1 MLVIA
6 KLTTP
11 AMEKFN
17 RKHKDIA
24 AGMRQY
30 SFTRDAWRR
39 LSRNRTAVL
48 GMCII
53 ILLALTAVFADFITP
68 YGQFAVNI
76 KHANQPPNALH
87 WFGTDTM
94 GRDIFTRCIYG
105 ARYSLSI
112 GIACMLCALA
122 VGGTLG
128 LVSAYFGRTVDT
140 AIMRITDI
148 LSSIPAVL
156 MAIIM
161 IAALGNGIPQL
172 IIAMTISFLPG
183 MTRTVRAA
191 IFTTRQSD
199 YIESCRCIGASNI
212 RVMFRHMM
220 PNALGLITISAVG
233 QISGCIM
240 VISTLSYI
248 GLGITPPTPEW
259 GALLAAG
266 KNSILIYPH
275 MVLFPG
281 LMIMVTVLGF
291 NTFGD
296 GLRDALDPRLK

>member
-1 MLVIA
+1 VSKVA
-6 KLTTP
+6 KNVTP
-11 AMEKFN
+11 AIERFQK
-17 RKHKDIA
+17 KHKDIT
-24 AGMRQY
+24 AGMRRY
-30 SFTRDAWRR
+30 SFTRDAWTR
-39 LSRNRTAVL
+39 LSRNRTAVVGL
-48 GMCII
+48 CII
-53 ILLALTAVFADFITP
+53 ILLILVAIFADLITP
-68 YGQFAVNI
+68 YSQFAVNM
-76 KHANQPPNALH
+76 KYANQPPSAQH

-94 GRDIFTRCIYG
+94 GRDIFTRCMYG

-128 LVSAYFGRTVDT
+128 LVSAYFGRTVDS

-148 LSSIPAVL
+148 LSSVPAVL
-156 MAIIM
+156 MAII
-161 IAALGNGIPQL
+161 IVAALGNGIPQL
-172 IIAMTISFLPG
+172 IIAITISFLPAT
-183 MTRTVRAA
+183 TRTVRAA

-199 YIESCRCIGASNI
+199 YIEACRSIGASNL

-220 PNALGLITISAVG
+220 PNALGLITISTVG
-233 QISGCIM
+233 QISGCIL

-266 KNSILIYPH
+266 KNSIMVYPH
-275 MVLFPG
+275 MVMFPG
-281 LMIMVTVLGF
+281 LMIMITVLGF